1 MHNQVSL
8 DGAISGFQ
16 IDMGTYYGIVNDFKP
31 EMYLVGSN
39 TARSGIKI
47 FSQGNSDE
55 TKEDFIKP
63 ENISGDH
70 RPFWVIPDS
79 EGKLEGLL
87 HIFRKYEHC
96 RDVIVL
102 VSKETPDSYLQYLND
117 RQYTTI
123 VSGEVKVDFK
133 RAFNILE
140 ESYNFE
146 TILTDNGG
154 LLSSVLFDKGL
165 INQVSMIISPTLTD
179 KKNPKLFRELKLG
192 KRVISLEPTEV
203 KILENKDIWLLL
215 DVVK

>member
-1 MHNQVSL
+1 
-8 DGAISGFQ
+8 
-16 IDMGTYYGIVNDFKP
+16 
-31 EMYLVGSN
+31 
-39 TARSGIKI
+39 
-47 FSQGNSDE
+47 
-55 TKEDFIKP
+55 
-63 ENISGDH
+63 
-70 RPFWVIPDS
+70 
-79 EGKLEGLL
+79 
-87 HIFRKYEHC
+87 
-96 RDVIVL
+96 VIVL

-140 ESYNFE
+140 ESFHFE